1 MAQLTHK
8 ELMLLQDNIS
18 MCQETAQFLQGCINM
33 VSDPQLKNICQQ
45 MVQEHKQ
52 DARTLSEHITQ
63 TNIQ

>member
-1 MAQLTHK
+1 MEQLTHR

-18 MCQETAQFLQGCINM
+18 MCQETTQFLQGCINM
-33 VSDPQLKNICQQ
+33 VTDPQLKNMCQQ

-52 DARTLSEHITQ
+52 DAQTLSRHITQ